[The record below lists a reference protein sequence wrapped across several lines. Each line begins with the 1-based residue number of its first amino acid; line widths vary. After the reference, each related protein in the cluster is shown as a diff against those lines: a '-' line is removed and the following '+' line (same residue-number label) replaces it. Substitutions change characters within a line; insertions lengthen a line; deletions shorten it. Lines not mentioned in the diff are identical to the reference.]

1 MYYTRINKSQE
12 IFLPKLLC
20 VFLYKSLSIIRA
32 QVLQH
37 ILLLLVS
44 FTVTCMVRKKKVMRR
59 STINAQAPNK
69 RSYLKNFYNAMAKYF
84 GELFD
89 Y

>member
-37 ILLLLVS
+37 ILLLLAS
-44 FTVTCMVRKKKVMRR
+44 FTVTCIVRKKKSHEKIRYKCT
-59 STINAQAPNK
+59 STKQEK
-69 RSYLKNFYNAMAKYF
+69 LSKKFL
-84 GELFD
+84 
-89 Y
+89 